1 MMDSPRSSPHGGRSP
16 VVARQDSSGTLKTT
30 ISLGKTPTI
39 IHTGPFYSMKE
50 PPAKAELTGD
60 KDLMT
65 EYGLHH
71 TLTKFKEKK
80 FKESLAS
87 FLPNIPG
94 INDLITHPVENS
106 TLRSVIEK
114 PPIGGKE
121 LLPLT
126 AVQLAGFRLHPG
138 PVSICWT
145 FSSSC
150 SHLIHCLIQ
159 LPEQYRTT
167 YATPARKHKNKHKK
181 HKHKDGIT
189 TGGTE
194 STLLGKFFRIKS
206 LWNR

>member
-1 MMDSPRSSPHGGRSP
+1 MMSNLMMDSPKSSPHGGGRSP

-71 TLTKFKEKK
+71 TLSKFKEKK

-87 FLPNIPG
+87 FLQNIPG

-126 AVQLAGFRLHPG
+126 PVQLAGFRLHPG
-138 PVSICWT
+138 PV
-145 FSSSC
+145 
-150 SHLIHCLIQ
+150 
-159 LPEQYRTT
+159 
-167 YATPARKHKNKHKK
+167 
-181 HKHKDGIT
+181 
-189 TGGTE
+189 GGYI
-194 STLLGKFFRIKS
+194 RS
-206 LWNR
+206 L

>member
-1 MMDSPRSSPHGGRSP
+1 MMSNYGNMMDSPKSSPHGGGRSP

-87 FLPNIPG
+87 FLQNIPG

-126 AVQLAGFRLHPG
+126 PVQLAGFRLHPG
-138 PVSICWT
+138 PVG
-145 FSSSC
+145 FSNML
-150 SHLIHCLIQ
+150 LIRL
-159 LPEQYRTT
+159 LSL
-167 YATPARKHKNKHKK
+167 KN
-181 HKHKDGIT
+181 D
-189 TGGTE
+189 E
-194 STLLGKFFRIKS
+194 SLDTAH
-206 LWNR
+206 

>member
-1 MMDSPRSSPHGGRSP
+1 
-16 VVARQDSSGTLKTT
+16 
-30 ISLGKTPTI
+30 
-39 IHTGPFYSMKE
+39 MKE

-138 PVSICWT
+138 PVSISKIYHIFPIILSLVST
-145 FSSSC
+145 AAGTV
-150 SHLIHCLIQ
+150 SHHICHTC
-159 LPEQYRTT
+159 
-167 YATPARKHKNKHKK
+167 A
-181 HKHKDGIT
+181 
-189 TGGTE
+189 
-194 STLLGKFFRIKS
+194 
-206 LWNR
+206 

>member
-138 PVSICWT
+138 PVSISFNNSYT
-145 FSSSC
+145 HSC
-150 SHLIHCLIQ
+150 Q
-159 LPEQYRTT
+159 LFRLLWVAAAGTVPHHICNTCAQTQKQAQKAQTQRRNYHWR
-167 YATPARKHKNKHKK
+167 AGVNAAR
-181 HKHKDGIT
+181 
-189 TGGTE
+189 
-194 STLLGKFFRIKS
+194 
-206 LWNR
+206 

>member
-138 PVSICWT
+138 PVSICWNL
-145 FSSSC
+145 SSLHY
-150 SHLIHCLIQ
+150 HLIHAAIT
-159 LPEQYRTT
+159 LPPT
-167 YATPARKHKNKHKK
+167 AA
-181 HKHKDGIT
+181 
-189 TGGTE
+189 GTV
-194 STLLGKFFRIKS
+194 SHHICNTCA
-206 LWNR
+206 